1 MEILISESQLKVL
14 ITEAS
19 DFAADAC
26 KTFTDSSSNQFC
38 RSVYQILE
46 KMPKRGSESKW
57 NNLFRRIQRALNLV
71 EQETEGEYKV
81 IYKNIKDFQEIYK
94 RKVYDL
100 EKLINKVS
108 PSCSRLKEVATNSL
122 RDLQSKGK
130 YMLLYKKATEDGE
143 VLNYSLLNRLNTNTS
158 GLSILMTEYAI
169 HHEPSKSP
177 EEIVDLFFRN
187 VLGLD
192 KLVGYLRDVLIKPNH
207 IRRKI
212 VDAIENI
219 KSKGD
224 KNEEEYLNYLSQEG
238 ERFIAFG
245 DDFGIVDMLGIDV
258 LVFRDGQYFP
268 LQVKSSERGASGNLK
283 IWDYNQ
289 GGCKCFVSYKKL
301 GNWYETDKP
310 LGVSKKVEPEPSIQK
325 SNKKGTFT
333 VNCKTLTPWS
343 PDNINY
349 YKFCNGSSV
358 SAEQIP
364 KSAKYVEIVQGGKVR
379 DLIDVE
385 STIIKTKKN
394 DTKTGRYGE
403 INYTIFYKINT

>member
-1 MEILISESQLKVL
+1 
-14 ITEAS
+14 
-19 DFAADAC
+19 
-26 KTFTDSSSNQFC
+26 
-38 RSVYQILE
+38 
-46 KMPKRGSESKW
+46 
-57 NNLFRRIQRALNLV
+57 
-71 EQETEGEYKV
+71 
-81 IYKNIKDFQEIYK
+81 
-94 RKVYDL
+94 
-100 EKLINKVS
+100 
-108 PSCSRLKEVATNSL
+108 
-122 RDLQSKGK
+122 
-130 YMLLYKKATEDGE
+130 
-143 VLNYSLLNRLNTNTS
+143 
-158 GLSILMTEYAI
+158 MTEYAI

-192 KLVGYLRDVLIKPNH
+192 KLVGYLRDVLVKPNH

-245 DDFGIVDMLGIDV
+245 DDFGIVDMLGVDV

-310 LGVSKKVEPEPSIQK
+310 LGISKKVEPEPLIQK

-394 DTKTGRYGE
+394 DTKTGRYGD

>member
-38 RSVYQILE
+38 KSVYDIL
-46 KMPKRGSESKW
+46 KSKPRKNNDTEW

-71 EQETEGEYKV
+71 AEETEGEYKV
-81 IYKNIKDFQEIYK
+81 IYKNIKNFQEIYT

-108 PSCSRLKEVATNSL
+108 PSCVTLKERATNSL

-130 YMLLYKKATEDGE
+130 YMLLYKKVTEDGE
-143 VLNYSLLNRLNTNTS
+143 VLNYSLLNRLNTNIS

-169 HHEPSKSP
+169 HYEPTKSP

-192 KLVGYLRDVLIKPNH
+192 KSVGYLRDVLVKPNH
-207 IRRKI
+207 IRKKI
-212 VDAIENI
+212 VDTIEKI
-219 KSKGD
+219 KIVGD
-224 KNEEEYLNYLSQEG
+224 KNEEQYLNYLSEKG
-238 ERFIAFG
+238 EKFIPFG

-258 LVFRDGQYFP
+258 LILRDGQYFP
-268 LQVKSSERGASGNLK
+268 LQVKSSKSGATGSLN
-283 IWDYNQ
+283 IWQYNQ
-289 GGCKCFVSYKKL
+289 GGCKCFVSYKKD
-301 GNWYETDKP
+301 GEWYEIDKP
-310 LGVSKKVEPEPSIQK
+310 MGVSKKVEPEPSIKK

-394 DTKTGRYGE
+394 DTKTGRYGD
-403 INYTIFYKINT
+403 IIYTIFYKIKT